1 MKLESAANA
10 LRIFCRLLSWRG
22 FPVLIPLFPYAR
34 FAAPGLALLLIV
46 ALRPL
51 PAGQGEDDHV
61 SQADRAVATILASL
75 AGMDRTAPSVP
86 EELIGWEKFEPD
98 GARTALASPVLSGKP
113 DAAPQDAVHFSSAE
127 PSQVEFASPRPLLA
141 EPSPAF
147 EPSQASESSQVSG
160 PTQFSGPGKAT
171 ASPEAQGDALALRN
185 LDHAR
190 DAALATES
198 ARQEPATARDLR
210 PNSETALNVE
220 SGPSPVDQ
228 SPGVPV
234 IDASPS
240 SLASPPSSGSPSAAI
255 DDLMGGG
262 NRHAQAVRAS
272 AQARLALALPY
283 GEQEAKPNP
292 SLPQFVV
299 PSHPSEN
306 AGSAEASP
314 QLLPKGLEPARV
326 MPGDSNP
333 ALAPLPAFIAPPDAD
348 AAKLALAA
356 YRKGDMALGDA
367 FASTAKTE
375 VARVALDWAA
385 IRLDPHGTGFGRLT
399 TFLKEHSDWPASAWL
414 RRRSEEALFADKQGF
429 SLLASYFSK
438 TQPESAPGKLAL
450 ARLERE
456 QGRLDDAEALVRR
469 VWREDDLNQS
479 VESKLLEEFGKFLTP
494 ADHKFR
500 ADLSFYREESGR
512 LMRAAKLA
520 GDDETALAKA
530 QFAVLDEAHNADA
543 LLAAVPEKLKTDP
556 SYIFARIEVLRRA
569 NKPEKLAEAVK
580 LMLSAPRDPTVLVN
594 GDAWWIERRLIARKL
609 LDAGDPLTAYQIC
622 AEHSAQSA
630 EKRIEAEFHAGWI
643 ALRFLQDPS
652 LAAPHFATAAS
663 IAALPASVS
672 RAAYWLGRTAQV
684 LGDEAAATAAYTE
697 AAQHVTT
704 YYGQLAR
711 SKLGLSDLPL
721 RQAHSVATGD
731 GRDISIRV
739 AEFFYAL
746 GESDFALPI
755 ITDAARYFTDEAQ
768 MAALGRVV
776 ETGRDA
782 RAALILGKLATQRGI
797 PLDDFAF
804 PTFGVP
810 YYQPVANSA
819 DKTIVYAIARQESAF
834 APTATSTAGA
844 KGLMQL
850 MPDTAK
856 RAALHAGI
864 ALDMAKLNS
873 DAALNAR
880 IGAAHLGELF
890 AEEGG
895 SYVLTFAAYN
905 AGGKR
910 VKEWIAAHGDPRR
923 REVDPVDWIELI
935 PITETR
941 DYVQRI
947 IENMQVYR
955 TRFGVA
961 SRPID
966 EAELRRP
973 GGG

>member
-1 MKLESAANA
+1 MKSESVANA
-10 LRIFCRLLSWRG
+10 ICTFRRLSWRG
-22 FPVLIPLFPYAR
+22 SEVLIPLFRHAA
-34 FAAPGLALLLIV
+34 FAVPGLAVLFV
-46 ALRPL
+46 ALLPSV
-51 PAGQGEDDHV
+51 PAGEGEDARLARAD
-61 SQADRAVATILASL
+61 QAAAAVLASL
-75 AGMDRTAPSVP
+75 AETEQFAPSVP
-86 EELIGWEKFEPD
+86 EELMVLEKSEMQGSEPPLAD
-98 GARTALASPVLSGKP
+98 SRRTSETAAGTSQ
-113 DAAPQDAVHFSSAE
+113 DAAPASGAE
-127 PSQVEFASPRPLLA
+127 PAAVAASTANLPMREIAPPAATA
-141 EPSPAF
+141 EANQPF
-147 EPSQASESSQVSG
+147 EPG
-160 PTQFSGPGKAT
+160 RAT
-171 ASPEAQGDALALRN
+171 AFIRAQSEASAPVEVAGQSHEDAPA
-185 LDHAR
+185 A
-190 DAALATES
+190 DASRQALATGRDTPS
-198 ARQEPATARDLR
+198 GTQEA
-210 PNSETALNVE
+210 NHEALAA
-220 SGPSPVDQ
+220 S
-228 SPGVPV
+228 GVPV
-234 IDASPS
+234 IQASPS
-240 SLASPPSSGSPSAAI
+240 SSSSSSSSSPSAAI
-255 DDLMGGG
+255 DDLVSGS
-262 NRHAQAVRAS
+262 RRAPAIPVS
-272 AQARLALALPY
+272 TQAQARLALALPY
-283 GEQEAKPNP
+283 GEQEAGPNP

-299 PSHPSEN
+299 PPRRNEN
-306 AGSAEASP
+306 AGLGETSP
-314 QLLPKGLEPARV
+314 KMLPKGLEPATV

-333 ALAPLPAFIAPPDAD
+333 AFAPLPAFIAPPDAN

-367 FASTAKTE
+367 YASTAKTE

-399 TFLKEHSDWPASAWL
+399 AFLRDHPDWPSAPWL
-414 RRRSEEALFADKQGF
+414 RRRGEEALFADKQGF

-438 TQPESAPGKLAL
+438 AEPESAPGKLAL
-450 ARLERE
+450 ARLERQ
-456 QGRLDDAEALVRR
+456 QGRIDEAQALVRE
-469 VWREDDLNQS
+469 VWREGDVNQNL
-479 VESKLLEEFGKFLTP
+479 ESKLLEEFGKFLTP
-494 ADHKFR
+494 VDHKFR
-500 ADLSFYREESGR
+500 ADLAFYKEDSGR
-512 LMRAAKLA
+512 LLRSAKLA

-530 QFAVLDEAHNADA
+530 QFAVLDEAHNAEA
-543 LLAAVPEKLKTDP
+543 LLAAVPEKLKSDP

-580 LMLSAPRDPTVLVN
+580 LMLSEPRDADALVD

-609 LDAGDPLTAYQIC
+609 LDAGDAQTAYRIC

-652 LAAPHFATAAS
+652 LAAPHFATAAA
-663 IAALPASVS
+663 IAALPASVA
-672 RAAYWLGRTAQV
+672 RAAYWQGRTAQV
-684 LGDEAAATAAYTE
+684 LGDEAAAVAAYTE

-721 RQAHSVATGD
+721 RQTHKVITGD
-731 GRDISIRV
+731 ARDLSIRV

-755 ITDAARYFTDEAQ
+755 ITDAARHFTDEGQ
-768 MAALGRVV
+768 IAALGRVV

-864 ALDMAKLNS
+864 TLDMAKLNT

-890 AEEGG
+890 AEQGG

-923 REVDPVDWIELI
+923 HDVDPVDWIELI

-955 TRFGVA
+955 TRFGEA
-961 SRPID
+961 SRPVD

>member
-1 MKLESAANA
+1 VKLESAANA
-10 LRIFCRLLSWRG
+10 IRILCRRSSWRG
-22 FPVLIPLFPYAR
+22 FEVLIPLFRYVA
-34 FAAPGLALLLIV
+34 FAAPGLAVSLV
-46 ALRPL
+46 AVLCSG
-51 PAGQGEDDHV
+51 PAGEGEDAQLARADH
-61 SQADRAVATILASL
+61 AAAAILASL
-75 AGMDRTAPSVP
+75 GETLGQTEPFAPSVP
-86 EELIGWEKFEPD
+86 EELISLEKGEVTKAP
-98 GARTALASPVLSGKP
+98 LAASTPPS
-113 DAAPQDAVHFSSAE
+113 DEAAPKVAAPAPVGAPSPIPAPSLSAPEAELVPPRPIAE
-127 PSQVEFASPRPLLA
+127 PSQ
-141 EPSPAF
+141 AF
-147 EPSQASESSQVSG
+147 EPMQAKAPIQAQKEASASGENAGAGKEATLLADDATQESATTRDVPPNAEVAVSQ
-160 PTQFSGPGKAT
+160 
-171 ASPEAQGDALALRN
+171 
-185 LDHAR
+185 
-190 DAALATES
+190 DAA
-198 ARQEPATARDLR
+198 PA
-210 PNSETALNVE
+210 S
-220 SGPSPVDQ
+220 
-228 SPGVPV
+228 GVPV
-234 IDASPS
+234 IQASPS
-240 SLASPPSSGSPSAAI
+240 SPSSPTAAI
-255 DDLMGGG
+255 DELTGGS
-262 NRHAQAVRAS
+262 RHAPAVPAS
-272 AQARLALALPY
+272 TQARLALALPY
-283 GEQEAKPNP
+283 GEPEAKPNP
-292 SLPQFVV
+292 TLPQFVV
-299 PSHPSEN
+299 PPRPSDN
-306 AGSAEASP
+306 AGPGEASP
-314 QLLPKGLEPARV
+314 QLLPKGLEPATV
-326 MPGDSNP
+326 TPGDSNP
-333 ALAPLPAFIAPPDAD
+333 ALAPLPAFIAPPDAN
-348 AAKLALAA
+348 AAKLAIAA

-367 FASTAKTE
+367 YASTAKTE

-399 TFLKEHSDWPASAWL
+399 AFLKDHPTWPSGPWL

-429 SLLASYFSK
+429 ALLASYFSK
-438 TQPESAPGKLAL
+438 AQPESAPGKLAL

-456 QGRLDDAEALVRR
+456 QGRIEEAQALVRE
-469 VWREDDLNQS
+469 VWREGDINQGL
-479 VESKLLEEFGKFLTP
+479 ESKLLDEFGKFLTP

-500 ADLSFYREESGR
+500 ADLAFYKEESGR
-512 LMRAAKLA
+512 LMRSAKLA
-520 GDDETALAKA
+520 GDEETALAKA
-530 QFAVLDEAHNADA
+530 QFAVLDEAHNAEA
-543 LLAAVPEKLKTDP
+543 LLAAAPEKVKSDP
-556 SYIFARIEVLRRA
+556 SYVFARIEVLRRA
-569 NKPEKLAEAVK
+569 NKPEKLAEAAK
-580 LMLSAPRDPTVLVN
+580 LMLSAPRDPAVLID

-609 LDAGDPLTAYQIC
+609 LDEGDAQTAYQIC
-622 AEHSAQSA
+622 AEHSAQSP

-652 LAAPHFATAAS
+652 LAAPHFATAAA
-663 IAALPASVS
+663 IAALPASVA
-672 RAAYWLGRTAQV
+672 RAAYWQGRTAQV

-697 AAQHVTT
+697 AAQHVAT

-721 RQAHSVATGD
+721 RQTHKLATGD
-731 GRDISIRV
+731 GRELSIRV

-755 ITDAARYFTDEAQ
+755 ISDAAKYFADEGQ
-768 MAALGRVV
+768 IAALGKVV

-850 MPDTAK
+850 MPDTAR

-864 ALDMAKLNS
+864 TLDMAKLNT

-923 REVDPVDWIELI
+923 RDVDPVDWIELI